1 MNLVLRRVVEINA
14 TPAKVW
20 TTITDPKITKHW
32 AMGLE
37 VSSEWKAGSPII
49 WKGMSDGKEI
59 IHKGQ
64 VLDIELKRLL
74 QISDF
79 GLEMGLE
86 DKETNYTRI
95 TYELSP
101 KSERTVLTVTEDRFN
116 GNKERYRDA
125 ESFWDKVLL
134 WIKTIAEQDSESS
147 IKQ

>member
-49 WKGMSDGKEI
+49 WKGMSDGKVI

-116 GNKERYRDA
+116 GNKERYKDA

-134 WIKTIAEQDSESS
+134 WIKAIAEQDTESS